1 MIDIKGYE
9 GEYAITSCGRVWSY
23 KSKKFLS
30 FNDNG
35 HGYKSVHLSHN
46 NKQKR
51 FYIHRLVAEAY
62 ISNPNGL
69 SEVDHIDRDLSHN
82 WVNNLR
88 WTNYIDNGRNKSTE
102 AYKQVINIETGEIF
116 ETRAAA
122 ARKYNVS
129 KTAINN
135 AIKRKG
141 TCCGYHWRDAE

>member
-1 MIDIKGYE
+1 MKDIKGYE
-9 GEYAITSCGRVWSY
+9 NEYAITSCGRVWSY

-30 FNDNG
+30 SNDNG
-35 HGYKSVHLSHN
+35 RGYKST
-46 NKQKR
+46 
-51 FYIHRLVAEAY
+51 
-62 ISNPNGL
+62 G
-69 SEVDHIDRDLSHN
+69 
-82 WVNNLR
+82 
-88 WTNYIDNGRNKSTE
+88 

-141 TCCGYHWRDAE
+141 ICCGYHWRDVE

>member
-1 MIDIKGYE
+1 MKDIKGYE

-30 FNDNG
+30 PNDNG
-35 HGYKSVHLSHN
+35 HGYKSVQLSHD
-46 NKQKR
+46 NKVKR
-51 FYIHRLVAEAY
+51 FYIHRLVAETY
-62 ISNPNGL
+62 ISNPNNFT
-69 SEVDHIDRDLSHN
+69 EVDHIDRDLSHN
-82 WVNNLR
+82 WIGNLR
-88 WTNYIDNGRNKSTE
+88 WVNYIDNGRNKTIG

-141 TCCGYHWRDAE
+141 TCCGYHWEDLN

>member
-1 MIDIKGYE
+1 MKDIKGYE
-9 GEYAITSCGRVWSY
+9 GLYAITSCGRVWSY
-23 KSKKFLS
+23 KSKRFLKQ
-30 FNDNG
+30 NDNG
-35 HGYKSVHLSHN
+35 HGYKNVGLYHN
-46 NKQKR
+46 NNQKT

-62 ISNPNGL
+62 IPNPNDL

-88 WTNYIDNGRNKSTE
+88 WVSYIDNGRNKSRYK
-102 AYKQVINIETGEIF
+102 YKQVINVETKEIF

-141 TCCGYHWRDAE
+141 TCCGYHWRDVE